1 MPDKKTIC
9 YYAMYVIGE
18 VESRWD
24 WGAFNLNDAIT
35 LGMLQWWG
43 TRACDL
49 LNRYK
54 SDTPDDYA
62 KLSESL
68 RSDVE
73 NHSVNETWFWQNRY
87 LTLSEGNSFASA
99 SESDESHAVQEEVA
113 IADFENYYDYFSN
126 MGVTDAKPMI
136 FMFSM
141 YHQNPTYCRNVVSS
155 CGAAADLD
163 LVYTT
168 CLNHPTFSQYR
179 TRYTTI
185 YNRLKEWD
193 GESDPPDFGQNGNIE
208 DVGGEGGSVSEIP
221 AQITHIMQV
230 GDNLMVYGIN
240 DYADGVLFVKSAGQT
255 WVNST
260 NPNGTEIEGGTTGG
274 GATVPPDEAAA
285 AAVDWMLGH
294 KGQFSYSQNSGRLTP
309 LSSGYTDCS
318 GCVWAAFF
326 YGAGV
331 ELKTSTGV
339 LAQYTGT
346 QVDVGE
352 LVWEG
357 SSVNEIP
364 WDLLTKGDLV
374 LQSINESWVTGG
386 YGAHIELYTG
396 ENQTTIGHPS
406 GMGPTTRSGASVDVF
421 GGRANKWVI
430 RRYHA

>member
-1 MPDKKTIC
+1 MPDKRTIC

-35 LGMLQWWG
+35 LGMLQWYG
-43 TRACDL
+43 TRACGL

-54 SDTPDDYA
+54 SDSPDDYA

-68 RSDVE
+68 RNDVE
-73 NHSVNETWFWQNRY
+73 NHSVNDSDFWTTRFLS
-87 LTLSEGNSFASA
+87 LTEGNSFVSA
-99 SESDESHAVQEEVA
+99 SESDESHAIQEELA
-113 IADFENYYDYFSN
+113 ISDFGKYYDYFTSK
-126 MGVTDAKPMI
+126 GTTDPKAMI

-141 YHQNPTYCRNVVSS
+141 YHQVPKYCDTVVAT

-185 YNRLKEWD
+185 YNRLKAWD
-193 GESDPPDFGQNGNIE
+193 GESDPPYFGQNGNIE
-208 DVGGEGGSVSEIP
+208 DVGGEGGGVTEIP

-240 DYADGVLFVKSAGQT
+240 DYSDGVLFVKSAGQT

-260 NPNGTEIEGGTTGG
+260 NPNGTGIEGGTTGG

-285 AAVDWMLGH
+285 AAVDWMYDH
-294 KGQFSYSQNSGRLTP
+294 YGQFEYSQGTGRLTP
-309 LSSGYTDCS
+309 LTSKQTDCS
-318 GCVWAAFF
+318 GCVWAAFL

-331 ELKTSTGV
+331 ELKTSTGA

-346 QVDVGE
+346 QVDVGT

-357 SSVNEIP
+357 TDFNSIP
-364 WDLLTKGDLV
+364 WDIMAKGDLV
-374 LQSINESWVTGG
+374 LQTINSSWAPGG
-386 YGAHIELYTG
+386 NGAHIELYTG
-396 ENQTTIGHPS
+396 ENQTTIGHPG
-406 GMGPTTRSGASVDVF
+406 GMGPTDRSGSAVEMWK
-421 GGRANKWVI
+421 GQPHKWVI